1 MELTIWKAPIYLQ
14 FLFFQ
19 RTNNISI
26 PGDRFSTQTKIDY
39 HPAPI
44 KTQLTQLVFDRR
56 NLWTKLTIIALYW
69 FLVLVY

>member
-1 MELTIWKAPIYLQ
+1 MELTTSKAPIYLK

-19 RTNNISI
+19 RTNNISTS
-26 PGDRFSTQTKIDY
+26 GDHLSTQTKIDY

-44 KTQLTQLVFDRR
+44 KTQLAQLVFERR